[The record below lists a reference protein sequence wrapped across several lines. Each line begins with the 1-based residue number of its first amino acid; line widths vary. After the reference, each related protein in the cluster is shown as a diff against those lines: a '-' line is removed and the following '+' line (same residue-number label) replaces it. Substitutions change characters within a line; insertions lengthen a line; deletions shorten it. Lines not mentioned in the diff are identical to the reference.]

1 MKEKIKWKENT
12 LPKDEEEEILEPFN
26 KESINKVRDF
36 HKSFPQ
42 YKETPLVNLNNLS
55 KYLGVDGIYVKD

>member
-42 YKETPLVNLNNLS
+42 YK
-55 KYLGVDGIYVKD
+55 